1 MITLNVVWGAVGCAI
16 GVCFASVVITLE
28 IFLEDL
34 HKQKRR

>member
-1 MITLNVVWGAVGCAI
+1 MLGIEHVWGAVGCAI